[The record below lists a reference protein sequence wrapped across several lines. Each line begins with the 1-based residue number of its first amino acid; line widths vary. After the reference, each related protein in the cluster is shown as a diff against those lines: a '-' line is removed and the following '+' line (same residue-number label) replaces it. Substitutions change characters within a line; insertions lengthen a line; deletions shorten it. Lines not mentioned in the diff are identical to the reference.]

1 MALCAMLCGAQGAAD
16 MALFAKSKE
25 PFLRGMLTLENGV
38 PSHDTFSRLFRQLD
52 PEQFGSAFRR
62 FMASFSQA
70 CEGVVAIDGKVL
82 RRSFDRASGQS
93 PLHMVSAWGCEQRM
107 VLAQVATA
115 PSRTRSPRSRP
126 C

>member
-1 MALCAMLCGAQGAAD
+1 MALCGAQGAAD

-52 PEQFGSAFRR
+52 PEQFGSAFKR

-70 CEGVVAIDGKVL
+70 CEG
-82 RRSFDRASGQS
+82 RRRD
-93 PLHMVSAWGCEQRM
+93 
-107 VLAQVATA
+107 
-115 PSRTRSPRSRP
+115 
-126 C
+126 